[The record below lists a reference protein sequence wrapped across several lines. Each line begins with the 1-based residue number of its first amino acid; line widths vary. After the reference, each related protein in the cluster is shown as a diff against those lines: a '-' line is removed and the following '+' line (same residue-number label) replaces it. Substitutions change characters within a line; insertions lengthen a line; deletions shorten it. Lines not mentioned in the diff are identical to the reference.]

1 MQDKVWLATT
11 CAAEGKYRHARS
23 NLVPVVPKR
32 IVEALP
38 TTGTKWLGAA
48 ITSFGG
54 SWCTRSS
61 PTPFIVFIAYDSL
74 LPGRKRSV
82 EKYKSRPIKFGW
94 NVI

>member
-11 CAAEGKYRHARS
+11 CAAEGKNRHARS
-23 NLVPVVPKR
+23 KLVPVVPKR

-61 PTPFIVFIAYDSL
+61 PTPFIVFIARIALTWAQEIS
-74 LPGRKRSV
+74 REKR
-82 EKYKSRPIKFGW
+82 E
-94 NVI
+94 